1 MKPCVLGI
9 PVSFILSW
17 IIKTLYAYLSHNI
30 VEWYAMHVF
39 GRNRSVF
46 PAVAVCPGFRMKL
59 GMHRY
64 RYQYRY
70 RCRYFVKILVLVLV
84 FELPIPSTDTTHQY
98 FTASNWPGYADT
110 KCDLLSYL
118 SYHSLPD

>member
-1 MKPCVLGI
+1 MSGI
-9 PVSFILSW
+9 GAWYRQFKTSTSILT
-17 IIKTLYAYLSHNI
+17 KYRHRYRY
-30 VEWYAMHVF
+30 WY
-39 GRNRSVF
+39 
-46 PAVAVCPGFRMKL
+46 L

-70 RCRYFVKILVLVLV
+70 RCRYFVKILVLV
-84 FELPIPSTDTTHQY
+84 FELPIPSTDTIHQY

-118 SYHSLPD
+118 SYHSLPDSIGRAPA

>member
-1 MKPCVLGI
+1 MWPMLMELIAVSRALMFWNVVITLCCSRQPCL
-9 PVSFILSW
+9 
-17 IIKTLYAYLSHNI
+17 
-30 VEWYAMHVF
+30 
-39 GRNRSVF
+39 
-46 PAVAVCPGFRMKL
+46 L

-70 RCRYFVKILVLVLV
+70 LCRYFVKILVLVLV
-84 FELPIPSTDTTHQY
+84 FEWPIPSTDTTHQY

>member
-1 MKPCVLGI
+1 MCVCGVLYSMCVCVCCHDVNVCVWSI
-9 PVSFILSW
+9 VYC
-17 IIKTLYAYLSHNI
+17 II
-30 VEWYAMHVF
+30 
-39 GRNRSVF
+39 
-46 PAVAVCPGFRMKL
+46 

-84 FELPIPSTDTTHQY
+84 VELPIPSTDTIHQY

>member
-1 MKPCVLGI
+1 RSSKRGHLG
-9 PVSFILSW
+9 S
-17 IIKTLYAYLSHNI
+17 KNRCI
-30 VEWYAMHVF
+30 VDV
-39 GRNRSVF
+39 NL
-46 PAVAVCPGFRMKL
+46 KL

-70 RCRYFVKILVLVLV
+70 RWRYFVKILVLV
-84 FELPIPSTDTTHQY
+84 FELPIQSTDTTHQY

-118 SYHSLPD
+118 SYHSLPDRTEEHTSELQSHLNLV